1 MLPAHSAPLLEHC
14 SRLLGRHGHHC
25 KLIHVVL
32 LQCLHVRKEGVN
44 ESSCQQYIAMSS
56 LLEGRRA

>member
-1 MLPAHSAPLLEHC
+1 MLPAQHHFFEHC

-32 LQCLHVRKEGVN
+32 LQGLHIRKEIVK
-44 ESSCQQYIAMSS
+44 ERSCIALS
-56 LLEGRRA
+56 LLLEERRA